1 MKLIGITGGIATGK
15 SVVAGLI
22 KTKGYPVINA
32 DKVGHQVLEMESV
45 KKTLI
50 KEFGDILGSRG
61 KVDRKKLGD
70 IVFEDREKLKVLN
83 GILHPKMV
91 NMILKKSEEIKE
103 LNEEIF
109 VEAAVL
115 FEMGLDKHTDF
126 IVVTDCPDEVRIER
140 LMKRDRL
147 SFDEAKKRVNFQS
160 PREFF
165 LKKADWVIDTSKDFE
180 NTSKQVFKMLNLRPW
195 SDKI

>member
-22 KTKGYPVINA
+22 KTKGYPVIDA

-50 KEFGDILGSRG
+50 KEFGDILDPHE

-91 NMILKKSEEIKE
+91 NVILKKSEEIKE
-103 LNEEIF
+103 LNKEIF

-126 IVVTDCPDEVRIER
+126 IVVTDCPDEMRIER

-147 SFDEAKKRVNFQS
+147 SFNEAKKRVNFQS